1 MISSNKRWS
10 LTHGNCASSWR
21 QCLVAYG
28 PSLVVWKVFVLR
40 RVSVELMDIMVELS
54 SVFSVLFITL
64 ERYYQ
69 HLKAIISAF
78 GNVQYHG
85 EISSPLGG
93 TLSVLQKVLITLEG
107 KMDDKPPNGIVRG
120 FSVTLIFLCG
130 TDDVPFAVFV
140 YYKEFPR
147 RHSST
152 LMTECPMAIWVRHW
166 QNATYRISI
175 NSI

>member
-1 MISSNKRWS
+1 MFI
-10 LTHGNCASSWR
+10 
-21 QCLVAYG
+21 Q
-28 PSLVVWKVFVLR
+28 R

-54 SVFSVLFITL
+54 SALSVLFTTL
-64 ERYYQ
+64 EGYYQ

-120 FSVTLIFLCG
+120 FSVALIIFLCG
-130 TDDVPFAVFV
+130 TDDIPFAVFV

-147 RHSST
+147 RYSLT
-152 LMTECPMAIWVRHW
+152 LMTGVS
-166 QNATYRISI
+166 YGYLG
-175 NSI
+175 